1 MNCIQDRRVI
11 MRKFDNNMNDIDFTD
26 CMEAMKQAFKEKLNN
41 EIKRRRR
48 WDDSNKK
55 LNINIQLHMTI
66 EKE

>member
-1 MNCIQDRRVI
+1 